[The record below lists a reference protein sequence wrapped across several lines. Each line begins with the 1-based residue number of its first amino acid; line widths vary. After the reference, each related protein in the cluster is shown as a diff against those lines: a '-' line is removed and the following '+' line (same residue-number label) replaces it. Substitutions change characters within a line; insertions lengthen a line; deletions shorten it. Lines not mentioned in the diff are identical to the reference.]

1 MIPAGRKK
9 MMRERLAMLGIVCAI
24 SGAHAEDFKID
35 PKASYLRAN
44 GESPPPALIVPL
56 ADLGLAPG
64 DWAYIEV
71 LGDWDCGG
79 PCGDDRT
86 DMLFVFSSTDELLGP
101 GELHRVPGA
110 IDVCPDV
117 VTPNTFNG
125 NLPTDIPE
133 DFQVGGV
140 EPISITI
147 QVPAEAAYIFCA
159 TRDSQYFDNSDPDND
174 LFARIEP
181 TEQPCIADFNRD
193 GNENILD
200 FVAFQTGFQ
209 AMDCRADCDENGS
222 WNILDFVCFQQAF
235 VAGCG

>member
-1 MIPAGRKK
+1 MVVR
-9 MMRERLAMLGIVCAI
+9 MAMLGVACAAACAI
-24 SGAHAEDFKID
+24 GDDVKVD

-44 GESPPPALIVPL
+44 GESPPPALIVTL
-56 ADLGLAPG
+56 ADVGLAPG
-64 DWAYIEV
+64 DWAYLEV

-79 PCGDDRT
+79 PCGDDGT
-86 DMLFVFSSTDELLGP
+86 NTMFVFSETDELLP
-101 GELHRVPGA
+101 PSEPHRVPGA
-110 IDVCPDV
+110 IDVCPDFV
-117 VTPNTFNG
+117 SANTFNG

-133 DFQVGGV
+133 DFHVGGND
-140 EPISITI
+140 PTFIAIR
-147 QVPAEAAYIFCA
+147 VPDGAAYLFCA
-159 TRDSQYFDNSDPDND
+159 VHDSQYFDNSDPDND